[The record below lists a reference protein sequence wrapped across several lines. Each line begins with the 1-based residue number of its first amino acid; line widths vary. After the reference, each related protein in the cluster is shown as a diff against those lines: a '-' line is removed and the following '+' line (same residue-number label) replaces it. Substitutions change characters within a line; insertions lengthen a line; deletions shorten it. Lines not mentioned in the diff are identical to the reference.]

1 MFSDVFA
8 LVCIVSVEDV
18 RDGYMLVFWATTCYI
33 FFVDN
38 ENIKLKDSDVYR
50 WGHARKYINKI

>member
-18 RDGYMLVFWATTCYI
+18 RDGVHARLLGNYMI
-33 FFVDN
+33 HFVVVDKY
-38 ENIKLKDSDVYR
+38 IKLKDSDVFR
-50 WGHARKYINKI
+50 WGHARIYINKI